1 MFIKRHSDRHL
12 FSNAKKSAK
21 KGASPMTEKTDR
33 RKTRTKQL
41 LQKALIELIEE
52 KGIHAITVSDLSE
65 RAGINRGT
73 FYLHYR
79 DTADFLE
86 QLKAEMFEG
95 LTKELG
101 KVNPLEVAS
110 YAEKGQAYPVSIR
123 VLEFFERHG
132 EFFRV
137 ILGPNGDIT
146 FPLQIREFM
155 REKLFHEVYSRFSSD
170 GAIPQDYLVAAIT
183 SANFGILMHWF
194 ETDRK
199 LPPAEVAMI
208 ITRILSQGPL
218 FQLKEKG

>member
-1 MFIKRHSDRHL
+1 
-12 FSNAKKSAK
+12 
-21 KGASPMTEKTDR
+21 MTEKTDR

-86 QLKAEMFEG
+86 QLKAEMFDG
-95 LTKELG
+95 LTRELG
-101 KVNPLEVAS
+101 KVNPLEVAA
-110 YAEKGQAYPVSIR
+110 YAEKGQAYPVSVRI
-123 VLEFFERHG
+123 LEFFERHAD
-132 EFFRV
+132 FFRV

-155 REKLFHEVYSRFSSD
+155 KERLFQEVFSRLTHD
-170 GAIPQDYLVAAIT
+170 GPVPRDYLIAAIT

-194 ETDRK
+194 ETGRK

-208 ITRILSQGPL
+208 ITRILGRGPL
-218 FQLKEKG
+218 FLLSQ